1 MNRALKIVLA
11 IVAAVVVVWLL
22 FNYIFPWV
30 DRTFLADPTLES
42 APAPLDVRALAPSAA

>member
-1 MNRALKIVLA
+1 MNRALKVLLA
-11 IVAAVVVVWLL
+11 LVAAVVVVWLL

-42 APAPLDVRALAPSAA
+42 APVPVDVQVPAPSAA